1 MTWPIELFG
10 TQFNTHRA
18 ALLRGNA
25 AEVSYAK
32 SVKSLQDSVRS
43 TWIGY
48 QSSQSRLSYVRNQVE
63 IARQF
68 MRLAQKEVQEGRGQM
83 MLVVNAQNALVNAQK
98 DVENASTDF
107 AVQVYSM
114 LSQMNGLS
122 LEALKTAAAVEAAA
136 NEAAVKQYQERLK
149 KFQEEL
155 KEAQQGADSPPK
167 SN

>member
-1 MTWPIELFG
+1 
-10 TQFNTHRA
+10 
-18 ALLRGNA
+18 
-25 AEVSYAK
+25 
-32 SVKSLQDSVRS
+32 
-43 TWIGY
+43 
-48 QSSQSRLSYVRNQVE
+48 
-63 IARQF
+63 
-68 MRLAQKEVQEGRGQM
+68 

-98 DVENASTDF
+98 DVENATTDF
-107 AVQVYSM
+107 AIQAYSM

-122 LEALKTAAAVEAAA
+122 LEALETAAAVEAAA

>member
-1 MTWPIELFG
+1 MSW
-10 TQFNTHRA
+10 
-18 ALLRGNA
+18 ALLECLRQ
-25 AEVSYAK
+25 ETYIQ
-32 SVKSLQDSVRS
+32 SVLRMMPTARPSIVRCCDVRS

-68 MRLAQKEVQEGRGQM
+68 LRLAQKEVQEGRGQM

-155 KEAQQGADSPPK
+155 KEAQQGADNPPK

>member
-1 MTWPIELFG
+1 MTWPVELFG

-32 SVKSLQDSVRS
+32 SVKGLQDSVRA
-43 TWIGY
+43 TWIDY
-48 QSSQSRLSYVRNQVE
+48 QSCQSRLSYVRHQVE

-68 MRLAQKEVQEGRGQM
+68 LRLAQREVQEGRGQM

-98 DVENASTDF
+98 DVENATTDF

>member
-1 MTWPIELFG
+1 M
-10 TQFNTHRA
+10 
-18 ALLRGNA
+18 
-25 AEVSYAK
+25 
-32 SVKSLQDSVRS
+32 KSLQDSVRS

-68 MRLAQKEVQEGRGQM
+68 LRLAQREVQEGRGQM

-167 SN
+167 NY